1 MEPSGDRHRDD
12 AAGGLIYSGGV
23 DETEAGIVNDTDT
36 LTPATRIWA
45 AERGRLFGIAY
56 RILGDAGHAEDV
68 VSEVGIAAIVHER
81 EAAEAIDSWSAW
93 LTTVCVRRAIDHS
106 RHLATVKE
114 DYPGPWLPEPIA
126 SDQLPEEAVANR
138 EMLSLSL
145 LHLAEQLSPEAR
157 AAFVLTRAF
166 GLSTEEVAEILEKQ
180 PAAVRQMISRAARR
194 LDVDREVGRPADR
207 TALDRL
213 VDAIRGGDLATSL
226 HLLLSDDAVLWTD
239 GGGKIASAL
248 NPVFGAEKIVRF
260 FTSVFAPDV
269 PNGQD
274 VRDIVEVNGGLAL
287 AISRDGRDRIL
298 DIELDADGLI
308 RGLRMVNN
316 PDKLDRL

>member
-1 MEPSGDRHRDD
+1 M
-12 AAGGLIYSGGV
+12 
-23 DETEAGIVNDTDT
+23 DETEPGIVNDTET
-36 LTPATRIWA
+36 LTPATRTWA

-68 VSEVGIAAIVHER
+68 VSEVGIAALVHER
-81 EAAEAIDSWSAW
+81 EAAEPIDSWSAW
-93 LTTVCVRRAIDHS
+93 LTTVGVRRAIDHS

-126 SDQLPEEAVANR
+126 TDQLPEEAVANR
-138 EMLSLSL
+138 ELLSLSL

-166 GLSTEEVAEILEKQ
+166 GMSTEEVAEVLEKQ

-194 LDVDREVGRPADR
+194 LDTGREMTRPANR
-207 TALDRL
+207 RAFDRL
-213 VDAIRGGDLATSL
+213 VDAIRSGDMATSVR
-226 HLLLSDDAVLWTD
+226 LLLSDDAVLWTD

-260 FTSVFAPDV
+260 FASVFTPGD
-269 PNGQD
+269 PSGQD
-274 VRDIVEVNGGLAL
+274 VRGIVEVNASPAIAL
-287 AISRDGRDRIL
+287 SRDGRDRIL
-298 DIELDADGLI
+298 DLELDAEGLI

-316 PDKLDRL
+316 PDKLNRI

>member
-1 MEPSGDRHRDD
+1 M
-12 AAGGLIYSGGV
+12 
-23 DETEAGIVNDTDT
+23 DETEPGIVNDTDT
-36 LTPATRIWA
+36 LTPATRTWA

-68 VSEVGIAAIVHER
+68 VSEVGIAALVHER
-81 EAAEAIDSWSAW
+81 EATEPIDSWSAW

-126 SDQLPEEAVANR
+126 TDQLPEEAVANR
-138 EMLSLSL
+138 ELLSLSL

-166 GLSTEEVAEILEKQ
+166 GMSTEEVAEILEKQ

-194 LDVDREVGRPADR
+194 LDAGRETTRPANR
-207 TALDRL
+207 RALDRL
-213 VDAIRGGDLATSL
+213 VDAIRSGDMATSVR
-226 HLLLSDDAVLWTD
+226 LLLSDDAVLWTD

-260 FTSVFAPDV
+260 FTSVLTPGDPD
-269 PNGQD
+269 GQD
-274 VRDIVEVNGGLAL
+274 VRGIVEVNGGLAIAL
-287 AISRDGRDRIL
+287 SRDGRDRIL
-298 DIELDADGLI
+298 DLELDAAGLI

-316 PDKLDRL
+316 PDKLDRI